1 MKRIGI
7 LTSGGD
13 CAGLNPAIYAVAKAI
28 YRKIDDVEIIGIL
41 DGYTGL
47 IDLNTK
53 VLKPKDFEGLLTK
66 GGTFL
71 RSIRQSFKT
80 IDVKDENGISKA
92 DKIVKNYNKLDLD
105 ALVVLGG
112 NGTHKI
118 ANLLSER
125 GLNIVGLPK
134 TIDND
139 IFGTE
144 ETFGYD
150 TAVQVGADYID
161 RIQTTAASHSRVF
174 VVEIMGNKVGWLALS
189 VGVSAGADAIIL
201 PEIPYSAEKL
211 NDALKKRHLKKKN
224 YAIVVVS
231 EGAFA
236 KEERK
241 MKNKERLSE
250 RKLAGFN
257 SIADKVGDDIAKG
270 LGIEIRTAIPGHVLR
285 GGEPSARDRNY
296 TMQLGAVAAGLIA
309 DEVYG
314 VTVAKVNGRIS
325 FNQLSEIAGKAKP
338 VPEDDSLLLAAR
350 SIGISFAD

>member
-211 NDALKKRHLKKKN
+211 NDALKK
-224 YAIVVVS
+224 
-231 EGAFA
+231 
-236 KEERK
+236 
-241 MKNKERLSE
+241 
-250 RKLAGFN
+250 
-257 SIADKVGDDIAKG
+257 D
-270 LGIEIRTAIPGHVLR
+270 T
-285 GGEPSARDRNY
+285 
-296 TMQLGAVAAGLIA
+296 
-309 DEVYG
+309 
-314 VTVAKVNGRIS
+314 
-325 FNQLSEIAGKAKP
+325 
-338 VPEDDSLLLAAR
+338 
-350 SIGISFAD
+350 